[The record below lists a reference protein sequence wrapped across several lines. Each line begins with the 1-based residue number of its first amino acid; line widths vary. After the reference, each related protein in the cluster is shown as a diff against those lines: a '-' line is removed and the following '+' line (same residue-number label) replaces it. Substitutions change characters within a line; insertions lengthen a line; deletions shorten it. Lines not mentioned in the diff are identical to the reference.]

1 MYTLPV
7 HMSPPKQEKTPE
19 NDGAILID
27 PLFETLPDLARAN
40 AALRASYDFN
50 VLDIPAPTLAE
61 QARTEMFELARR
73 YTELAMRC
81 EVGAGRSELVV
92 ATGHQPVLP
101 HPGVWFKNH
110 LVSHVAKQLDC
121 AGVNFVV
128 DNDTVDLRTIRAPAV
143 VDGALTTKSVPFI
156 DCPRGTAA
164 EEIGVPAGAMD
175 ALAEAARL
183 AGTALDDTLT
193 AEFIAG
199 VKPADSLPMFVS
211 RPRRRI
217 EESFGVFN
225 FDVPIG
231 MLAGTDAF
239 LAYCAHII
247 ADAERFVEIY
257 NHALDRHRAERGI
270 TNPVEPSPNLVRK
283 GGRLELPFW
292 VWLEGGPRRPMLV
305 GPDDV
310 ADPLGALRKMG
321 DEGLKVRPRALTMT
335 MFFRLFCCDLFV
347 HGIGGALYEPVNDGI
362 IREFFG
368 VEPPGYAV
376 ASATLFVKP
385 KVPAPVAE
393 DAVELRQKIRRM
405 KATPERFVGDLIPGD
420 AEARE
425 LADRRIA
432 LLAPAGLSKRE
443 RRGAY
448 AESKRLAAQLQERL
462 APHILAVEKQAE
474 KLDAARAA
482 GEDRTYPFFLHSRA
496 ALKRLYAQIG
506 TAT

>member
-7 HMSPPKQEKTPE
+7 HMSLPKQDKTPP
-19 NDGAILID
+19 NDGAVLIN
-27 PLFETLPDLARAN
+27 PPFEALPELARAN

-50 VLDIPAPTLAE
+50 VLDIPAPVLAE
-61 QARTEMFELARR
+61 QARAEMFELARR

-81 EVGAGRSELVV
+81 EVGESRSKLVV

-110 LVSHVAKQLDC
+110 LVSHLAKRLGC

-128 DNDTVDLRTIRAPAV
+128 DNDTVDLRAIRAPAV
-143 VDGALTTKSVPFI
+143 VDGALTAERVPFI
-156 DCPRGTAA
+156 ECPRGTAA
-164 EEIGVPAGAMD
+164 EEVGVPAGAMD
-175 ALAEAARL
+175 ALAEVARL
-183 AGTALDDTLT
+183 AETALDGS
-193 AEFIAG
+193 IAG
-199 VKPADSLPMFVS
+199 EFAAAAKPMDGLPMFVTL
-211 RPRRRI
+211 PRRRI

-225 FDVPIG
+225 FDIPIS

-239 LAYCAHII
+239 LAFCAHII
-247 ADAERFVEIY
+247 ANAERFVKIY

-292 VWLEGGPRRPMLV
+292 VWRKGKRRRPMFV
-305 GPDDV
+305 DVDDV
-310 ADPLGALRKMG
+310 ADPLGALRKMAS
-321 DEGLKVRPRALTMT
+321 EGLKVRPRALTMT

-347 HGIGGALYEPVNDGI
+347 HGIGGASYEPVNDGI

-368 VEPPGYAV
+368 VEPPGYVV
-376 ASATLFVKP
+376 ASATLLLKP
-385 KVPAPVAE
+385 KVPVPAAG

-405 KATPERFVGDLIPGD
+405 KATPERFVDDLVPGD

-425 LADRRIA
+425 LAERRIA

-443 RRGAY
+443 RREAY

-474 KLDAARAA
+474 KLDAARAVV
-482 GEDRTYPFFLHSRA
+482 EDRTWPFFLHSRA
-496 ALKRLYAQIG
+496 ALDGLYARIG
-506 TAT
+506 PET

>member
-1 MYTLPV
+1 MKAANEYQTPSEDGQIMV
-7 HMSPPKQEKTPE
+7 DPPARE
-19 NDGAILID
+19 
-27 PLFETLPDLARAN
+27 LPDLARAN
-40 AALRASYDFN
+40 AALRASYEFD

-81 EVGAGRSELVV
+81 EVGEGRSELVV

-110 LVSHVAKQLDC
+110 LVSHLAKRLGC

-128 DNDTVDLRTIRAPAV
+128 DNDTVDLRAIRAPAV
-143 VDGALTTKSVPFI
+143 VDGVLTTESVPFI
-156 DCPRGTAA
+156 ECPRGIAA

-175 ALAEAARL
+175 ALAEVARL
-183 AGTALDDTLT
+183 AEAALDGS
-193 AEFIAG
+193 IAG
-199 VKPADSLPMFVS
+199 EFAAAAKPMDDLPLFVTF
-211 RPRRRI
+211 PRRRI
-217 EESFGVFN
+217 EESFGVCN

-239 LAYCAHII
+239 LAFCAHII
-247 ADAERFVEIY
+247 ANAERFVEIY
-257 NHALDRHRAERGI
+257 NRVLDRHRAERGI

-292 VWLEGGPRRPMLV
+292 VWRKGKRRRPMFV
-305 GPDDV
+305 NVDDV
-310 ADPLGALRKMG
+310 ADPPGALRKMA
-321 DEGLKVRPRALTMT
+321 DEGLKIRPRALTMT

-368 VEPPGYAV
+368 VEPPGYVV

-385 KVPAPVAE
+385 KVPVPVAE

-405 KATPERFVGDLIPGD
+405 KATPERFVDDLIPGD

-425 LADRRIA
+425 LAGRRIA

-443 RRGAY
+443 RRKAY

-462 APHILAVEKQAE
+462 APHILAVEKEAE
-474 KLDAARAA
+474 ELDAARAVV
-482 GEDRTYPFFLHSRA
+482 EDRTYPFFLHSRA
-496 ALKRLYAQIG
+496 ALEGLYARIG
-506 TAT
+506 PET